1 MFRVYSLRRSSVH
14 VAPSAAV
21 SALPAIASPASA
33 VIRADACIAG
43 TGLCALLAAYLLVR
57 ARRSVVVVEPA
68 AIGALQPGI
77 GTARMSSLPDTP
89 WRTVH
94 DAEGAQAAR
103 VWAHS
108 HAAAIDTLEA
118 IVRRERIACELER
131 LDAYCEHDGGMWGA
145 RIERDAA
152 RDAGIDEADIVQS
165 LAVPGGTWGP
175 AVRYPGQV
183 RLQPLKLAH
192 GLARAITRAGGRVML
207 GATPA
212 ALTPDRAAL
221 TTSGGQRI
229 EADVIVTS
237 HAPHAGGGLE
247 TVTAPHIAHVVG
259 VHVARGALPQ
269 ALYRD
274 ARAFPIDASLL
285 SHGRGAG
292 EVLLVGGEDPPGDD
306 DHTAFR
312 YLALERWA
320 CERFPGAGP
329 VVHRGTVQAVHEQDL
344 FAFSR
349 ERAGGVRACAQGGSA
364 LTRAMLDALAIAG
377 FVEGG
382 DTPWP
387 ELYLRAASTVAE
399 PAPAI

>member
-1 MFRVYSLRRSSVH
+1 MH
-14 VAPSAAV
+14 VARPV
-21 SALPAIASPASA
+21 FSPAVPATPSSLST
-33 VIRADACIAG
+33 VVRADACIAG
-43 TGLCALLAAYLLVR
+43 AGLSALLAAYLLVR
-57 ARRSVVVVEPA
+57 SRHSVVIVEES

-77 GTARMSSLPDTP
+77 GTARMSSLPDMP
-89 WRTVH
+89 WRPVH
-94 DAEGAQAAR
+94 EAEGAQTACVAAR
-103 VWAHS
+103 S
-108 HAAAIDTLEA
+108 HGAAIDALEA

-131 LDAYCEHDGGMWGA
+131 LDAYCEVAGGMRGA
-145 RIERDAA
+145 RLEWEAA
-152 RDAGIDEADIVQS
+152 LDAGVEDAEVAPS
-165 LAVPGGTWGP
+165 LALPGGTWGP
-175 AVRYPGQV
+175 TVRYPGQV

-192 GLARAITRAGGRVML
+192 GLANAISRAGGRILL

-212 ALTPDRAAL
+212 AFTADRAAL
-221 TTSGGQRI
+221 VTAGGQRV
-229 EADVIVTS
+229 EANVLVTA
-237 HAPHAGGGLE
+237 HAPRAGGRLE
-247 TVTAPHIAHVVG
+247 SVSAPHIAHVVG

-292 EVLLVGGEDPPGDD
+292 EVLLVGGEDPPGDED

-329 VVHRGTVQAVHEQDL
+329 VVHRGTVQAVHERKL
-344 FAFSR
+344 FAF
-349 ERAGGVRACAQGGSA
+349 AGEHGSGVQACARGGSA

-377 FVEGG
+377 FVEGA

-387 ELYLRAASTVAE
+387 ELYLRAAPAAAE
-399 PAPAI
+399 LATAD